1 MAITPKAKK
10 AEVAENPFQD
20 VQVER
25 SGRMITLP
33 NVPRDMEIT
42 EAIDALRAIQA
53 DEEAETSINH
63 EIECFPLD
71 GLVNFNR
78 ACLEE
83 FGIAIGAPT
92 PGFWGPTP
100 PTMMTVPTGYNTKVQ
115 VPWGSIQFPQL
126 KDSLLQTIVPG
137 KGNVKPKFIIGGTI
151 LKKYAKQVQ
160 NIFART
166 EKNLRE
172 KSIYKGKAIKV
183 SFAWVREG
191 RDFHP
196 TNDAPTFLDVSNARK
211 DNLVFGKEVADL
223 IQTGLF
229 SAIEKTEA
237 FRKFGI
243 PLKRGVLL
251 TGPYGCG
258 KTLTA
263 YTTAKICEDNGW
275 TFMYVSDVRD
285 LPIALKYAKLYGP
298 CVIFAEDVDVAATG
312 PRNSELNELLNTI
325 DGADYKDAEIITILT
340 TNHAENINQAF
351 LRPGRIDT
359 VVPVEPPD
367 REATLRL
374 IQKYGGDLLSPG
386 TDLNPAADFL
396 AGQIPATIRECVE
409 RSKISA
415 LTRTSNITG
424 QVTSED
430 LIIAMKG
437 MEPHMRLLNGAKK
450 GDGPSLMEVG
460 LVCLGAG
467 IGKGIAATGATSF
480 GGAVLPPGLKQ
491 VADLAVTETLM
502 KFLQVANVDGSGQG
516 LTTADDVKKL
526 GVHLNGSKAPT
537 IGAVTNGKA

>member
-1 MAITPKAKK
+1 MPITPKAKK
-10 AEVAENPFQD
+10 TELQENPFQD

-25 SGRMITLP
+25 SGKLITLP
-33 NVPRDMEIT
+33 SDPRDMEIQ
-42 EAIDALRAIQA
+42 EAIDALRGIQA

-83 FGIAIGAPT
+83 FGIAIGTPT

-100 PTMMTVPTGYNTKVQ
+100 PTMMTVPIGHNAKTQ
-115 VPWGSIQFPQL
+115 VPWGNISFPQL
-126 KDSLLQTIVPG
+126 KDSVLTTVIPG
-137 KGNVKPKFIIGGTI
+137 KGNTKPKFIIGGTI
-151 LKKYAKQVQ
+151 LKKYQKSVQ
-160 NIFART
+160 NIAART

-183 SFAWVREG
+183 SFAWMREG

-229 SAIEKTEA
+229 SAIEKTGA
-237 FRKFGI
+237 FREFGI

-275 TFMYVSDVRD
+275 TFMYVSNVED
-285 LPIALKYAKLYGP
+285 LPIALKYAKLYSP
-298 CVIFAEDVDVAATG
+298 CVIFAEDVDIATNG
-312 PRNSELNELLNTI
+312 PRSTQLNELLNTI

-340 TNHAENINQAF
+340 TNHAENINRAF

-359 VVPVEPPD
+359 VIPVEPPD

-374 IQKYGGDLLSPG
+374 IQKYGGDLLAVG
-386 TDLNPAADFL
+386 TDLNPAAEFL

-415 LTRTSNITG
+415 LTRTNDITG

-437 MEPHMRLLNGAKK
+437 MEPHMRLLNGAKT
-450 GDGPSLMEVG
+450 GDGPSVMEVG
-460 LVCLGAG
+460 LACLGAG
-467 IGKGIAATGATSF
+467 IGRGIAATG
-480 GGAVLPPGLKQ
+480 GANLPPVLKQ
-491 VADLAVTETLM
+491 IADLAVTETLM
-502 KFLQVANVDGSGQG
+502 KFLQVANADGTGQPFKS
-516 LTTADDVKKL
+516 AEDVKKM
-526 GVHLNGSKAPT
+526 GLNLNSVKAPP
-537 IGAVTNGKA
+537 IGAVVKS